1 MAPKQHVNRN
11 CTRHL
16 VGSTAPA
23 EEVPPLVIK
32 LEFKQTCTREARLLA
47 LTRPPFKRTGFKLSN
62 PPASSFRETGLRM
75 LPGRRIAGWQMGEN
89 GQRCVGLETNTGL
102 NC

>member
-32 LEFKQTCTREARLLA
+32 LEFEQTSGGDARTLA
-47 LTRPPFKRTGFKLSN
+47 LAGPPSNCAWVKLSN
-62 PPASSFRETGLRM
+62 PPASAFRELGLRM

-89 GQRCVGLETNTGL
+89 GQRRVGLETNT
-102 NC
+102 